1 MRSVVSCVWNTRRFR
16 RIKVLP
22 LKWNVQARLYEQLK
36 NTNVCQGQGN
46 LIQFRCKLRGGVVA
60 VKGKRENACCLSK
73 NPQVYYDLFKW
84 GESMNNALAI
94 RSMNLFYT
102 NCQEGLHP
110 VRFGW
115 RGWRI
120 QRSRL
125 KADGPTTTAIDLQ
138 MSIRR
143 QINEGLMKTAVVLG
157 K

>member
-1 MRSVVSCVWNTRRFR
+1 
-16 RIKVLP
+16 
-22 LKWNVQARLYEQLK
+22 
-36 NTNVCQGQGN
+36 
-46 LIQFRCKLRGGVVA
+46 
-60 VKGKRENACCLSK
+60 
-73 NPQVYYDLFKW
+73 
-84 GESMNNALAI
+84 MNNALAI

-115 RGWRI
+115 RGWKI
-120 QRSRL
+120 QRSQL